1 MDRGLGAPRAGA
13 PARPGSAAGGRGG
26 GVRCRLPPCFPAWRE
41 QAAVDTLLPTHC
53 CTCLCPCRS
62 DSGQSSSSETGRSSP
77 TSGYEQVLRSRSP
90 CAVLF
95 PTEEPAP
102 PVATVYAPQL
112 VAPASAVLQQE
123 QQQQAQQ
130 QGSQQQAAL
139 LPPLP
144 PDRPLARASPLVDGP
159 SALGAAADAD
169 SPFLGV
175 ESAVS
180 YKEIEVQAAAASGRA
195 SALGSALGS
204 LGCRSDSS
212 SSTQALAAAVAAAVA
227 DDPVCAAAASQS
239 LFANG
244 GAGAGGTWASP
255 STASG
260 GSGALAAEASAP
272 SPFARLSLQ
281 QHPSV
286 IAPMQPTSLLHQAMP
301 LPPGIASSGSSAS
314 SPTAPAAHSRSGS
327 VSELSRRG
335 SLDGWGTS
343 PHLSEGHA
351 AEELFYRLNHAR
363 QTVEFVKRQVGAA
376 RGLLYGPPRVLGAD
390 CDACCATGWPF
401 VSPQPLSPTHQSPPV
416 LLRRPLPFPS

>member
-1 MDRGLGAPRAGA
+1 ML
-13 PARPGSAAGGRGG
+13 
-26 GVRCRLPPCFPAWRE
+26 FPA
-41 QAAVDTLLPTHC
+41 
-53 CTCLCPCRS
+53 
-62 DSGQSSSSETGRSSP
+62 
-77 TSGYEQVLRSRSP
+77 
-90 CAVLF
+90 
-95 PTEEPAP
+95 EEPAP
-102 PVATVYAPQL
+102 PAATVYAPQL

-123 QQQQAQQ
+123 QQQQGSR
-130 QGSQQQAAL
+130 QGSRQQAAL

-195 SALGSALGS
+195 SALCSALGS

-227 DDPVCAAAASQS
+227 DDPVCAAAAASQS
-239 LFANG
+239 LFAND
-244 GAGAGGTWASP
+244 GAGAGGTWSSP

-401 VSPQPLSPTHQSPPV
+401 ASPQPLSPTHQSPPV